1 MIVALY
7 AETVVCCMAF
17 EYIFLL
23 YYTTKI
29 NFISVIRRKC
39 GASTGSA
46 TQPHPPVR
54 VVPIHLYLRGELR
67 GSGGRSAG
75 HESTQSLRRKS
86 NHVLHR
92 VFIHYRRHVRVL
104 HLF

>member
-7 AETVVCCMAF
+7 SETVVCCMAF

-46 TQPHPPVR
+46 TQPHPPV
-54 VVPIHLYLRGELR
+54 
-67 GSGGRSAG
+67 
-75 HESTQSLRRKS
+75 
-86 NHVLHR
+86 
-92 VFIHYRRHVRVL
+92 
-104 HLF
+104 